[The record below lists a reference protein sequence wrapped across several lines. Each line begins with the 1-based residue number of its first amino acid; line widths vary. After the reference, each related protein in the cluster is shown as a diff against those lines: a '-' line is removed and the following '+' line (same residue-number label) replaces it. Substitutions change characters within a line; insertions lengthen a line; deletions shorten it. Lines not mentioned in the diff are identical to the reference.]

1 MKKLAGAIA
10 IAAIALGVAACNT
23 NDNANTTTNLNTNR
37 AVVVN
42 NNGNSNTAGVAN
54 ANGNANHRVTREE
67 YEKNKSSYEG
77 QAKSAGSKIGTGAED
92 LWLWTKTRGELL
104 AADDLR
110 DSTINVD
117 VDNSVVTLKGTVPT
131 AAQKTKA
138 EQVAKAVDGVK
149 SVKDELKV
157 VPNGTANTNTNAN
170 NSNTKNTNAKK

>member
-67 YEKNKSSYEG
+67 YEKNKSSYES

-117 VDNSVVTLKGTVPT
+117 VDNSVVTIKGTVPT

-138 EQVAKAVDGVK
+138 EQVAKAVADVK
-149 SVKDELKV
+149 SVKNELKV
-157 VPNGTANTNTNAN
+157 VPNGTANNNANAN
-170 NSNTKNTNAKK
+170 NSNAKNTNTKK